1 MHTDNKNKGKLVLGE
16 TLTERLHGATISVEA
31 KYHFHFPNSQ
41 ESLV

>member
-16 TLTERLHGATISVEA
+16 VLTEKLHGATIGVEV
-31 KYHFHFPNSQ
+31 KYLFNFPNSQ